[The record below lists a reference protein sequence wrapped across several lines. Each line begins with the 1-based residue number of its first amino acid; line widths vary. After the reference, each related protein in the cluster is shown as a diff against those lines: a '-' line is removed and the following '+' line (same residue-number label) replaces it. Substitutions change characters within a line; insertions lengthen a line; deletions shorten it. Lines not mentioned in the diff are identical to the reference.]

1 MKRLI
6 ALSVV
11 VGFLS
16 SCATLQDQGKLE
28 GCGIGA
34 LGGAAAG
41 ALIGLLVDGG
51 RGAAIGAGVGAVG
64 GCATGYVLAS
74 QIVKRREQLAGKEN
88 DLDARIEY
96 ARGLNEDA
104 EAYNKQLAKD
114 VDSVKSKADQLAKQT
129 EQQRQDNKGLV
140 KTREQLQEQ
149 VESANTQLAAVEK
162 ELQDLKSFRT
172 QNAKVTKG
180 KSSKDLDAEIV
191 ALEDKVAKMK
201 SSTTA
206 LASQSQRI

>member
-6 ALSVV
+6 ALSVI

-16 SCATLQDQGKLE
+16 SCATLEDQAKLE

-34 LGGAAAG
+34 VGGAAVGAIIGVLAG
-41 ALIGLLVDGG
+41 GG
-51 RGAAIGAGVGAVG
+51 RGAAIGAGAGAVG
-64 GCATGYVLAS
+64 GCVTGYVLAS
-74 QIVKRREQLAGKEN
+74 QIAKRREQLVGKEN

-96 ARGLNEDA
+96 ARGLNEDS

-114 VDSVKSKADQLAKQT
+114 VASVTSTADQLAKQT
-129 EQQRQDNKGLV
+129 EKQRQDNKSLV
-140 KTREQLQEQ
+140 KTREQLQEK
-149 VESANTQLAAVEK
+149 VESAKTQLAAVEK
-162 ELQDLKSFRT
+162 ELQDLKSFRA

-201 SSTTA
+201 SNTTA
-206 LASQSQRI
+206 LANQSQRI